1 LIGFI
6 NKQIFYKLLII
17 SGIEVSSKIKEE
29 LILEIQNLK
38 KRSIYPCLSTILI
51 GNDPASAIYIRN
63 KHKACSEVGI
73 ETNDNKLE
81 SSIEEKKLIELIKTL
96 NEDKKVHGI
105 LMQLPLPN
113 HINQF
118 NVINT
123 IEPQK
128 DIDGLT
134 YYNAG
139 LLLNRKPSFIP
150 CTPLGV
156 MELLKYY
163 NVELKGKDA
172 IIINRSILVGK
183 PLALLLLDKDATV
196 TICHSNTKNLEEKIR
211 NSDIVVTA
219 IGNRKLF
226 TLTADLVRDHTIVI
240 DIGISRANGK
250 VIGDADYENV
260 SKKVLGITP
269 VPGGVGPMTIAML
282 LKNTVLAASRVIK

>member
-29 LILEIQNLK
+29 LIIEIQNLK
-38 KRSIYPCLSTILI
+38 KRSIYPCLSTILV
-51 GNDPASAIYIRN
+51 GDDPASAIYIRN
-63 KHKACSEVGI
+63 KHRACSEIGI
-73 ETNDNKLE
+73 ETTDNKLE
-81 SSIEEKKLIELIKTL
+81 SSIKEKKLIELIKTL

-105 LMQLPLPN
+105 LMQLPLPD

-139 LLLNRKPSFIP
+139 LLLNKKPSFIP

-183 PLALLLLDKDATV
+183 PLALLFLDEDATV

-226 TLTADLVRDHTIVI
+226 TLTADLVRDDAIVI

-282 LKNTVLAASRVIK
+282 LKNTVHAARRVIR

>member
-1 LIGFI
+1 M
-6 NKQIFYKLLII
+6 II

-29 LILEIQNLK
+29 LIIEIQNLK
-38 KRSIYPCLSTILI
+38 KRSIYPCLSTILV
-51 GNDPASAIYIRN
+51 GDDPASAIYIRN
-63 KHKACSEVGI
+63 KHRACSEVGI

-81 SSIEEKKLIELIKTL
+81 SSIKEKNLIELIKTL

-105 LMQLPLPN
+105 LMQLPLPD

-226 TLTADLVRDHTIVI
+226 TLTADLVSDNAIVI

-250 VIGDADYENV
+250 IIGDADYENV
-260 SKKVLGITP
+260 SKKVSGITP

-282 LKNTVLAASRVIK
+282 LKNTVLAANRVII

>member
-1 LIGFI
+1 M
-6 NKQIFYKLLII
+6 II

-29 LILEIQNLK
+29 LIIEIQNLK
-38 KRSIYPCLSTILI
+38 KRSIYPCLSTILV
-51 GNDPASAIYIRN
+51 GDDPASAIYIRN
-63 KHKACSEVGI
+63 KHRACSEVGI

-81 SSIEEKKLIELIKTL
+81 SSIKEKNLIELIKTL

-105 LMQLPLPN
+105 LMQLPLPD

-196 TICHSNTKNLEEKIR
+196 TISHSNTKNLEKKIR

-226 TLTADLVRDHTIVI
+226 TLTADLVSDNAIVI

-260 SKKVLGITP
+260 SKKVSGITP

-282 LKNTVLAASRVIK
+282 LKNTVLAANRVII

>member
-1 LIGFI
+1 
-6 NKQIFYKLLII
+6 LII

-29 LILEIQNLK
+29 LIIEIQNLK
-38 KRSIYPCLSTILI
+38 KRSIYPCLSTILV
-51 GNDPASAIYIRN
+51 GDDPASAIYIRN
-63 KHKACSEVGI
+63 KHRACSEVGI

-81 SSIEEKKLIELIKTL
+81 SSIKEKNLIELIKTL

-105 LMQLPLPN
+105 LMQLPLPD

-226 TLTADLVRDHTIVI
+226 TLTADLVSDNAIVI

-260 SKKVLGITP
+260 SKKVSGITP

-282 LKNTVLAASRVIK
+282 LKNTVLAANRVRI

>member
-1 LIGFI
+1 
-6 NKQIFYKLLII
+6 LII

-29 LILEIQNLK
+29 LIIEIQNLK
-38 KRSIYPCLSTILI
+38 KRSIYPCLSTILV
-51 GNDPASAIYIRN
+51 GDDPASAIYIRN
-63 KHKACSEVGI
+63 KHRACSEVGI

-81 SSIEEKKLIELIKTL
+81 SSIKEKKLIELIKTL

-105 LMQLPLPN
+105 LMQLPLPD

-139 LLLNRKPSFIP
+139 LLLNKKPSFIP

-183 PLALLLLDKDATV
+183 PLALLLLDEDATV

-226 TLTADLVRDHTIVI
+226 TLTADLVRDDAIVI

-282 LKNTVLAASRVIK
+282 LKNTVLAASRVIR